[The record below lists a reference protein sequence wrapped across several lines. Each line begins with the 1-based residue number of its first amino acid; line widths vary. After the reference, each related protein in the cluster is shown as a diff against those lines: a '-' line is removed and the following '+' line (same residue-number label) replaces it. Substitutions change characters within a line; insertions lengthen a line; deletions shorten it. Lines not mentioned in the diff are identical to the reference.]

1 MDATIQQKAIIFT
14 ESRRTQEY
22 LLRILEQTEFAS
34 KVLLFNGTNNDPKS
48 KEIYHQWLNRHAGTD
63 RISGSPSAD
72 IRAAL
77 VDYFRDEAVIMI
89 ATEAASEGINLQFC
103 NLVVNY
109 DLPWNPQR
117 IEQRIGRCHRYGQKF
132 DVVVVNFLNRS
143 NAADLRVYQLLDQKF
158 RLFNGVFGASDEVLG
173 AVESGVDFEKRI
185 ATIYQKC
192 RTPEQIQFEFDALQ
206 RDLESEIVE
215 GQRDAREKLLNNFD
229 QDVVEK
235 VRIQSLAYLDRF
247 EEQLWR
253 LTCYLLTPYAR
264 FTEGEHSF
272 TLERNP
278 FPGESIHS
286 GPYRMGKKVTDANTF
301 RVGHPLAQ
309 RLLAQAKGL
318 TIQPGEVTFRYSES
332 GKNISI
338 LESLKGKSGW
348 LMCNHMTLSGLEI
361 EDHLLLA
368 GMSDSGESVEDTQCR
383 RLFDLPG
390 DEKRAEPL
398 PTNLKSTLEGMI
410 TRQIQEFL
418 DSIATKNGMWFEVEM
433 EKIDRWA
440 EDRRASL
447 KGELDE
453 LDETINETKK
463 AARLAPNLPEKLERQ
478 RAVRH
483 LESKRTEAWK
493 TFDEASR
500 EIERQ
505 KDALLDEISR
515 RLEQR
520 IEQAPLFTLRWSVV

>member
-1 MDATIQQKAIIFT
+1 M
-14 ESRRTQEY
+14 
-22 LLRILEQTEFAS
+22 
-34 KVLLFNGTNNDPKS
+34 
-48 KEIYHQWLNRHAGTD
+48 
-63 RISGSPSAD
+63 
-72 IRAAL
+72 RAAL
-77 VDYFRDEAVIMI
+77 VDYFRDEAAIMI
-89 ATEAASEGINLQFC
+89 ATEAAAEGINLQFC

-132 DVVVVNFLNRS
+132 DVVVVNFLNRT

-206 RDLESEIVE
+206 RDLESEIAE

-235 VRIQSLAYLDRF
+235 VRMQSLDYLDRF

-253 LTCYLLTPYAR
+253 LTRYLLAPYAR
-264 FTEGEHSF
+264 FTDREYSF

-278 FPGESIHS
+278 FPGETIHP
-286 GPYRMGKKVTDANTF
+286 GPYRMAKNVEDANTY

-318 TIQPGEVTFRYSES
+318 TIQPGDVTFRYSES
-332 GKNISI
+332 GKNIAI
-338 LESLKGKSGW
+338 LESLRGKSGW
-348 LMCNHMTLSGLEI
+348 LTCTHVTVCALET
-361 EDHLLLA
+361 EDHLILA
-368 GMSDSGESVEDTQCR
+368 GMTDSGEIVDDAQCR

-390 DEKRAEPL
+390 ETKETTTL
-398 PTNLKSTLEGMI
+398 PKNIKATMEEMT

-418 DSIATKNGMWFEVEM
+418 DSIATKNGMWFEAEM
-433 EKIDRWA
+433 DKLDHWA

-453 LDETINETKK
+453 LDETIKETKK

-478 RAVRH
+478 RALRQ

-493 TFDEASR
+493 IFDEAMR

-520 IEQAPLFTLRWSVV
+520 IEQEPLFTIRWSMA